1 MTGRTYASPAA
12 FKQALET
19 RLRADAAATGRALG
33 RQRQLVVFDRF
44 LARIAVELGDR
55 VIVKG
60 GVVLELRLARAR
72 TTRDIDLR
80 VVGDPA
86 ALEAQ
91 LRAAAARDLGDH
103 LEFEVRADPT
113 HTTIEGEGIVY
124 EGRRFRAAARLAG
137 KPYGAPFGV
146 DAGFADRLID
156 EPEMLTGSTA
166 LEFAGIAASHYRVY
180 PRESHIAEKLHAF
193 TLPRPRENTRVK
205 DLPDLALLAQ
215 TGSFDGSRLRAA
227 LDATFGFRRTHPLP
241 AAVPTPPIAW
251 AAPYARIAAADTLP
265 WVTVEEVTEAVRA
278 FLDPVL
284 LGTTQTWDAAKW
296 RWR

>member
-1 MTGRTYASPAA
+1 MTVRTYTSPAG

-19 RLRADAAATGRALG
+19 RLRADAVLTGRALG

-44 LARIAVELGDR
+44 LARIAAELGDR

-80 VVGDPA
+80 VIGDPTT
-86 ALEAQ
+86 LEAQ

-103 LEFEVRADPT
+103 LVFEVRADPT
-113 HTTIEGEGIVY
+113 HPTIEGEGIVY

-137 KPYGAPFGV
+137 KPYGDPFGV

-156 EPEMLTGSTA
+156 EPELLTGSTA
-166 LEFAGIAASHYRVY
+166 LAFAGVAASRHRVY

-193 TLPRPRENTRVK
+193 TLPRSRENTRVK

-215 TGSFDGSRLRAA
+215 TGPFDGPRLRAA
-227 LDATFGFRRTHPLP
+227 LEATFGFRGTHPLP
-241 AAVPTPPIAW
+241 VAVPTPPVAW
-251 AAPYARIAAADTLP
+251 AAPYARIAGSDMLP
-265 WVTVEEVTEAVRA
+265 WVTIEEVTDAVRE

-284 LGTTQTWDAAKW
+284 FGTTQTWDAEEW

>member
-1 MTGRTYASPAA
+1 MTARTYASPAA

-19 RLRADAAATGRALG
+19 RLRADAASTGRALG

-72 TTRDIDLR
+72 TTKDIDLR

-86 ALEAQ
+86 ALETQ

-103 LEFEVRADPT
+103 LEFDVHADPT
-113 HTTIEGEGIVY
+113 HPTIEGEGIVY
-124 EGRRFRAAARLAG
+124 EGRRFRTAARLAG

-166 LEFAGIAASHYRVY
+166 LEFAGIAASRYRVY
-180 PRESHIAEKLHAF
+180 PRESHVAEKLHAF

-215 TGSFDGSRLRAA
+215 TGSFDGNRLRAA
-227 LDATFGFRRTHPLP
+227 LDATFGFRGTHPLP
-241 AAVPTPPIAW
+241 AAAPTPPVAW
-251 AAPYARIAAADTLP
+251 AAPYGRIAAEDALP
-265 WVTVEEVTEAVRA
+265 WVTIEEVTGAVRA

-284 LGTTQTWDAAKW
+284 LGTTQTWDAAQW
-296 RWR
+296 R